1 MRALLEDAAALAC
14 HIPIAATSSNPT
26 MASVRKSAGF
36 PNEKNEA
43 TATSAVPVGAGDK
56 EPKPAGHQPNR
67 YAAAND
73 LHDSVKG
80 TN

>member
-1 MRALLEDAAALAC
+1 MRARLDDTAALAC
-14 HIPIAATSSNPT
+14 HIPIAATSSSPT

-36 PNEKNEA
+36 PKEKNEA
-43 TATSAVPVGAGDK
+43 TATSAVPVGAGDN

-67 YAAAND
+67 YAAANER
-73 LHDSVKG
+73 HDSVKG